1 MNTGSFFQNVKQKVH
16 SAYDNFFYRGMDAPA
31 PVPMEQGA
39 DAAAQADP
47 AQPPRVSYQQSAGY
61 QQPVGY
67 QQLVGYQ
74 QPAGYQQPTG
84 YQQPQ
89 TGYQQPIATPQVDL
103 SRQGGRTHRAS
114 QRAASN
120 VVELDRY
127 QAQQPAAAPQ
137 PVQPPQPPQETAGQ
151 NTWVINVRGMGDCC
165 SAITLLRGG
174 GAVLTVMENITDPAE
189 LHRLVDTL
197 SGACYSLTA
206 TITKLSRNGVY
217 LLAPKNVAVYTDQA
231 TKMMNSAGSRTYSYQ
246 QQPLSRQGAAPAAS
260 QQAAAPQQREDSAV
274 SRQQGYAR
282 QVSPSAAAPSFYA
295 RSVPQEAAVPSF
307 TAAESSGSGY
317 RPDDLAAGGY

>member
-1 MNTGSFFQNVKQKVH
+1 MNTGSFFQSVKQKVH

-39 DAAAQADP
+39 DAVQADP
-47 AQPPRVSYQQSAGY
+47 AQPPQVSYQQ
-61 QQPVGY
+61 
-67 QQLVGYQ
+67 
-74 QPAGYQQPTG
+74 PAG

-89 TGYQQPIATPQVDL
+89 TGYQQPIAAPQVDL
-103 SRQGGRTHRAS
+103 SRQGGRNRRAF
-114 QRAASN
+114 QRAAGN
-120 VVELDRY
+120 VVEFDRY

-137 PVQPPQPPQETAGQ
+137 PVQPPQPQQEAAGQ
-151 NTWVINVRGMGDCC
+151 NTWVINVRGMSDCC
-165 SAITLLRGG
+165 SAITLLREG

-206 TITKLSRNGVY
+206 TITKLSRSGVY

-231 TKMMNSAGSRTYSYQ
+231 TRMMNNAGSRAHSYQ
-246 QQPLSRQGAAPAAS
+246 QQPLSRQGAASAAS
-260 QQAAAPQQREDSAV
+260 QQAAAPQQREDPAAF
-274 SRQQGYAR
+274 RQQGFAR
-282 QVSPSAAAPSFYA
+282 QASPSAAAPSFSA
-295 RSVPQEAAVPSF
+295 RPVPQEATIPSF
-307 TAAESSGSGY
+307 TAAEASGSGY